1 MIKWIL
7 KVIGIIVV
15 VAVLAGALLYFL
27 NEKQILKGPISEWVE
42 NIKNDFISIFD
53 HTKGM
58 VNDMENA
65 ENPVTDSINIP

>member
-42 NIKNDFISIFD
+42 NIKNDFISL
-53 HTKGM
+53 
-58 VNDMENA
+58 A
-65 ENPVTDSINIP
+65 